1 MPVRAR
7 AVALV
12 LALLWFA
19 AQGSARAELTVVD
32 DSGATVRLAAPARR
46 IVSLAPHL
54 TELLFGAGAGGQVVG
69 AVAFSD
75 YPDAARTIPRIGD
88 SQQLDLERLVGL
100 RPDLIVVWQDG
111 TPGAQRA
118 RLAALGVPVY
128 ASTIEDFAGIAST
141 LRRLGRLAGTDA
153 VAEAHARGFEHALAA
168 LHDRYAGRTPL
179 KVFYQ
184 IWQRPLMT
192 VNGRHLIS
200 QALTLC
206 GARNV
211 FAGLGPLVP
220 TIDAEAVIAAD
231 PDAIVTSRVDPPAPD
246 PVAIWRPMRALRAAR
261 TGQLITVDPDT
272 LHRATERVIDGVG
285 ELCEQ
290 LDRVRQSLPAR
301 SSR

>member
-1 MPVRAR
+1 MTHMSPVRVR
-7 AVALV
+7 SLV
-12 LALLWFA
+12 LLLFA
-19 AQGSARAELTVVD
+19 ALGSARAEVVVVD
-32 DSGATVRLAAPARR
+32 DTGASVRLAAPARR

-54 TELLFGAGAGGQVVG
+54 TELLFGAGAGAHVVG

-75 YPDAARTIPRIGD
+75 YPAAARVIPRIGD
-88 SQQLDLERLVGL
+88 SQQLDLEQLVGL

-111 TPGAQRA
+111 TPAAQRA
-118 RLAALGVPVY
+118 RIAALGVPVY
-128 ASTIEDFAGIAST
+128 ASTIDNFAGIAST

-153 VAEAHARGFEHALAA
+153 VAEMHASDFEQALAA
-168 LHDRYAGRTPL
+168 LHTRYAGRAPL

-192 VNGRHLIS
+192 VNGKHLIS

-220 TIDAEAVIAAD
+220 TVDPEAVIAVD
-231 PDAIVTSRVDPPAPD
+231 PDAMVTSRVAPPAPD
-246 PVAIWRPMRALRAAR
+246 PLASWRNMRALRAVRA
-261 TGQLITVDPDT
+261 GHLITVDPDT

-290 LDRVRQSLPAR
+290 LDGVRRSLPASAPR
-301 SSR
+301 